1 MSKFVRA
8 REHKAPEAQGGAF
21 APLKPGWYEATIYAV
36 DNIEFSKKEGY
47 EGKNEGWNIQYRISD
62 GQNGANR
69 RVFSRYYIGDVVFPS
84 GSDNFS
90 LFDLG
95 DAVTGGKFR
104 AAYNEGEA
112 ELPDRGDLLGRPVEI
127 RLVIKPYNGEDRNE
141 VASVRAP
148 GGPIKPKAK
157 AATSPSKNTVTEL
170 DL

>member
-1 MSKFVRA
+1 M
-8 REHKAPEAQGGAF
+8 
-21 APLKPGWYEATIYAV
+21 
-36 DNIEFSKKEGY
+36 
-47 EGKNEGWNIQYRISD
+47 
-62 GQNGANR
+62 
-69 RVFSRYYIGDVVFPS
+69 FSRYYIGDVVFPS

-157 AATSPSKNTVTEL
+157 AAASPSKNTVTEL